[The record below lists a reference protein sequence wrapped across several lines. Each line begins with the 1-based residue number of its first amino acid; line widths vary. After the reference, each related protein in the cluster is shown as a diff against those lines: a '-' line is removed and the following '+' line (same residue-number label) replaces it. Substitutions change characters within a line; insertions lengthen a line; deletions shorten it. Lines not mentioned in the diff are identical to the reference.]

1 MGIAN
6 MFGNLFGS
14 GNDTERKSAG
24 GFPWNGLEDPAGET
38 LFDAIAAGG
47 VQVVFKHSNTCG
59 ISRIMLG
66 RFQAQWPADG
76 AAYYLVDVKRNRP
89 LSDRL
94 AQQFSCTH
102 QSPQV
107 LVIREGELVAHA
119 SHGAIEGLDPGEF
132 LAG

>member
-14 GNDTERKSAG
+14 GDNTERKSPE
-24 GFPWNGLEDPAGET
+24 GFPWTGLEDPEGKV
-38 LFDAIAAGG
+38 LFDAVGEGG
-47 VQVVFKHSNTCG
+47 VQVVFKHSNSCG

-66 RFQAQWPADG
+66 RFQGQWPAG
-76 AAYYLVDVKRNRP
+76 SAEYFLIDVKRNRS
-89 LSDRL
+89 LSNLVAGR
-94 AQQFSCTH
+94 FGCTH

-107 LVIREGELVAHA
+107 LVIRDGELVAHA

-132 LAG
+132 LKA

>member
-1 MGIAN
+1 

-14 GNDTERKSAG
+14 GNGPERNSAG
-24 GFPWNGLEDPAGET
+24 EFPWNGLEDPAGEA
-38 LFDAIAAGG
+38 LFDSIAKGG
-47 VQVVFKHSNTCG
+47 VQVVFKHSTTCG
-59 ISRIMLG
+59 VSRIMLG
-66 RFQAQWPADG
+66 RFQGQWPTDG
-76 AAYYLVDVKRNRP
+76 ASYFLIDVKRNRP
-89 LSDRL
+89 LSDTV
-94 AQQFSCTH
+94 AQRFGCTH